1 MIGFSQFVETNTANI
16 VEQRIKLF
24 LASYFILNPTFGNIF
39 KSEILPDK
47 IKDAFRNI
55 LFIEFKT
62 SLKDAKIHEEYLI
75 CSLFTEQTNYDFTTK
90 SEELIVQEAN
100 SSFELAFTK
109 VLDNYFQD
117 KSEVP
122 SGYLFEYPEGDS
134 LFDIYF
140 ILNGIRDYFTFD
152 SLKFWEEN
160 ENIPIAAQ
168 NEILDNT
175 LKSLINFNEED

>member
-1 MIGFSQFVETNTANI
+1 MIGFSQFVQTNAANI

-24 LASYFILNPTFGNIF
+24 FASYFILNPTFGNIF
-39 KSEILPDK
+39 KSQILPDK

-62 SLKDAKIHEEYLI
+62 SLKDVKIYEEYLI

-100 SSFELAFTK
+100 SSFESVFAK

-117 KSEVP
+117 IPEEP
-122 SGYLFEYPEGDS
+122 LGYIFEYPEGDS

-152 SLKFWEEN
+152 PLKFWSDN
-160 ENIPIAAQ
+160 EDIPIIAQ
-168 NEILDNT
+168 NDILDNT